1 MRRNQYITFL
11 NHPVTMASK
20 MVSIGTDSDK
30 ELLIDSTRKLNTIT
44 ANQETVVILTMNA
57 ALKHNSVFLF
67 MISN

>member
-30 ELLIDSTRKLNTIT
+30 EPTIDSIRKR
-44 ANQETVVILTMNA
+44 NA
-57 ALKHNSVFLF
+57 IVAKLLF
-67 MISN
+67 